1 MSVRISIALL
11 LAASSLASATGC
23 RTVGTA
29 VGTAG
34 QAVGNTADAAGKA
47 AGTAARGAGQIVED
61 TAKEADREV
70 KGKEPRQLAL
80 RPVEGRR

>member
-1 MSVRISIALL
+1 MNPSPLGRALVAIALL
-11 LAASSLASATGC
+11 GLPLGC

-34 QAVGNTADAAGKA
+34 RAAGATAEAAGQA
-47 AGTAARGAGQIVED
+47 AGTAATGAGQIVED

-70 KGKEPRQLAL
+70 RGK
-80 RPVEGRR
+80 

>member
-1 MSVRISIALL
+1 MSPSSIGFPRVLLAVALL
-11 LAASSLASATGC
+11 GLPLGC

-34 QAVGNTADAAGKA
+34 KA
-47 AGTAARGAGQIVED
+47 AGATAEAAGHAAGAAATGAGAIVEE

-70 KGKEPRQLAL
+70 RGK
-80 RPVEGRR
+80 